1 MVCMRM
7 CCRMRFYP
15 HIFQASGKQEMKP
28 FSSTNTDNGD
38 FDKADDFGDFG
49 DEDSE
54 TNSGYQP
61 PEMIS

>member
-28 FSSTNTDNGD
+28 FSSTNDDGD
-38 FDKADDFGDFG
+38 FDKADDFGNFG
-49 DEDSE
+49 DDDSE
-54 TNSGYQP
+54 GNSGYQP